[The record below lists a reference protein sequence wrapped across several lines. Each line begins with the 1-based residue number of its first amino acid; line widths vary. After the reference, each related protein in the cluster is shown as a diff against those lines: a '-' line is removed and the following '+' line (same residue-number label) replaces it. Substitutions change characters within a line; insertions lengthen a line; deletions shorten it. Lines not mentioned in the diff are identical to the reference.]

1 MHDEYI
7 DEHDDECSKMGRV
20 KGGKLEPNRPTASPL
35 SAAV

>member
-20 KGGKLEPNRPTASPL
+20 KGVSWSPIGL
-35 SAAV
+35 VLRH